1 MNSGQKQYSEDEDNW
16 DEFMRKT
23 HITSQISWQVYSVEA
38 RYAREGH
45 TKHNLD
51 GSLLIQ
57 YVVTKLHLDKIIY
70 NGSVEAQEKE
80 LLKTLTAKYGNR
92 L

>member
-1 MNSGQKQYSEDEDNW
+1 MGCGQKKCAEDEDNW
-16 DEFMRKT
+16 DEFMSKT
-23 HITSQISWQVYSVEA
+23 HITSQRSWQVYSVEA

-45 TKHNLD
+45 TKHNLE
-51 GSLLIQ
+51 GGLLIQ
-57 YVVTKLHLDKIIY
+57 YVVTKLDLDKIIH

-80 LLKTLTAKYGNR
+80 LLKTLIAKYGNR